1 MLLSKEGISYL
12 YFWPIP
18 DRSIHHVINFA
29 SFRRSPAPPRLFVH
43 VAAYRKHSEETKVQ
57 QVRTPVSELL
67 SASDRD
73 GKPCPR
79 IPRAQGFSFP
89 QSALPAVLPPCS
101 PTFCVSH
108 RAAGNKGRKSAIQIR
123 AKTRDQGC
131 SELGARQDRAQYTL
145 SVLFKDKTKSRSP
158 ERDTMTGEILELPS
172 ISLPYSPTQNKLVG
186 RDGDRRTF
194 LHGRSRFVTS
204 CPASATVPA
213 V

>member
-43 VAAYRKHSEETKVQ
+43 VAACSKHSEETKVQ

-79 IPRAQGFSFP
+79 IPRAQGFL
-89 QSALPAVLPPCS
+89 LPAKHAPCCTSSLLPYLLR
-101 PTFCVSH
+101 FH
-108 RAAGNKGRKSAIQIR
+108 RAAGNKGRESAIQIR
-123 AKTRDQGC
+123 AKTRDIFGIKAA
-131 SELGARQDRAQYTL
+131 LNWG
-145 SVLFKDKTKSRSP
+145 
-158 ERDTMTGEILELPS
+158 
-172 ISLPYSPTQNKLVG
+172 
-186 RDGDRRTF
+186 
-194 LHGRSRFVTS
+194 HGRIARTIHFLYFLRTK
-204 CPASATVPA
+204 PKAEAPKETR
-213 V
+213 